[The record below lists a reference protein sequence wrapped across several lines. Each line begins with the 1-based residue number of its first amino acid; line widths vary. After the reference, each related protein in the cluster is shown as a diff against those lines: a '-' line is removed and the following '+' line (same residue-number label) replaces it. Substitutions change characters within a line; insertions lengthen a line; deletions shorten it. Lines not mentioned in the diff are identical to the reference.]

1 MPQIPRPLIAA
12 TAVVVAAGGWLLLRP
27 KLSELQSSPAVP
39 EQALPAKAEAVAALG
54 QLMPAGD
61 IRSLA
66 APTAGIAGTPRI
78 AALHVKEGA
87 VIQRGEVLATFDH
100 RQGLLADLEEINAKL
115 RSLEQQ
121 IALQTVEVTRFQ
133 KAAEWG
139 AAERVLVDNKR
150 EELIRMQGQRSEAL
164 ASRKGLQTDLALSQ
178 LLSPIDGLVLEIH
191 SREGERPGSDGV
203 MDVGASQKME
213 AKIEVYESDVARIRL
228 GQTVQL
234 TSENGGFKG
243 NLNGQVIRISPQ
255 VEQRAVLSTDPTGDA
270 DARVVQVDVALD
282 PADAKKVMRLAGLK
296 VIARFQANP

>member
-12 TAVVVAAGGWLLLRP
+12 TAVAVAAGGWFLLRP
-27 KLSELQSSPAVP
+27 KASELQSTPVVP
-39 EQALPAKAEAVAALG
+39 VQTSPAKAEAVAALG
-54 QLMPAGD
+54 QLEPAGD

-121 IALQTVEVTRFQ
+121 IALQTVEVSRFQ

-178 LLSPIDGLVLEIH
+178 LISPIDGLVLEIH

-228 GQTVQL
+228 GQIVRL

>member
-1 MPQIPRPLIAA
+1 
-12 TAVVVAAGGWLLLRP
+12 
-27 KLSELQSSPAVP
+27 
-39 EQALPAKAEAVAALG
+39 
-54 QLMPAGD
+54 
-61 IRSLA
+61 
-66 APTAGIAGTPRI
+66 
-78 AALHVKEGA
+78 VKEGA
-87 VIQRGEVLATFDH
+87 LIQRGEVLATFDH

-121 IALQTVEVTRFQ
+121 IALQTVEVSRFQ

-178 LLSPIDGLVLEIH
+178 LISPIDGLVLEIH

-228 GQTVQL
+228 GQIVRL

-296 VIARFQANP
+296 VIARFQANS

>member
-12 TAVVVAAGGWLLLRP
+12 TAVAVAAGGWFLLRP
-27 KLSELQSSPAVP
+27 KASELQSTPVVP
-39 EQALPAKAEAVAALG
+39 VQTSPAKAEAVAALG
-54 QLMPAGD
+54 QLEPAGD

-100 RQGLLADLEEINAKL
+100 RLGLLADLEEINAKL

-121 IALQTVEVTRFQ
+121 IDLQTVEVSRFQ

-178 LLSPIDGLVLEIH
+178 LISPIDGLVLEIH

-228 GQTVQL
+228 GQIVRL

-296 VIARFQANP
+296 VIARFQANS

>member
-1 MPQIPRPLIAA
+1 MPKIPRPLIAA
-12 TAVVVAAGGWLLLRP
+12 TAVVVAAGGWLVLRP
-27 KLSELQSSPAVP
+27 KPSQLQSSPVVL
-39 EQALPAKAEAVAALG
+39 EQASPVKAEAVAALG

-87 VIQRGEVLATFDH
+87 LIQRGEVLATFDH

-121 IALQTVEVTRFQ
+121 IALQTVEVSRFQ

-178 LLSPIDGLVLEIH
+178 LISPIDGLVLEIH

-228 GQTVQL
+228 GQIVRL

-296 VIARFQANP
+296 VIARFQANS